1 MDVLQGSPA
10 HAGRRPVSLRPAR
23 AGVTDPDHQHLGPKR
38 LEAMQL
44 LEVLFELLQERILE
58 VEDALAA
65 LAVTACALLAAC
77 GTGAHAEPSTPT
89 AEPSAI
95 PVPADTSSVRLLDW
109 PQFGLD
115 PQRSDVS
122 GRSTGITAANVRRL
136 RRTVVHVGGT
146 VDSSPIYLHGVRAR
160 GAVRNLA
167 TVRP

>member
-65 LAVTACALLAAC
+65 LTDRVLVVLPGDLVVG
-77 GTGAHAEPSTPT
+77 GTGAEANRPQGTRDGEGVQG
-89 AEPSAI
+89 
-95 PVPADTSSVRLLDW
+95 PVDGRAREGWLLRLD
-109 PQFGLD
+109 
-115 PQRSDVS
+115 S
-122 GRSTGITAANVRRL
+122 GRDLVRR
-136 RRTVVHVGGT
+136 
-146 VDSSPIYLHGVRAR
+146 
-160 GAVRNLA
+160 AVRTEGGDRIPDQA
-167 TVRP
+167 TLVCVALPGAKRRLSHVL